1 MPKSD
6 GTVTFSVW
14 LDADDAEK
22 ELTKVK
28 KKILDLQAELSVQGS
43 DKNAL
48 EQSLAK
54 INKEAAEARRK
65 LNALG
70 AAKFRGENVDV
81 RQQAAVVSNLLQQQ
95 SAAEAALAKQNAS
108 IEENNNSLRKQIALY
123 GMLQMQIMAAGD
135 AGATAGAEAGIAGE
149 ETAAA
154 AEQANA
160 SVASTGEEAN
170 KAGEKAEDAAK
181 KTAESVKE
189 KAEEVAEEV
198 AEKTSQIAENTS
210 SATDALASRLD
221 RVTSRIVG
229 LAKRVLFFSLFT
241 RAFRSFRDFLGK
253 TLTANDEF
261 SAALARL
268 KGALLTAFAPIWNY
282 VIPALTAFI
291 NFLSKAVEAVAG
303 FIATLFGSTLSESA
317 AAAESLYNEA
327 DAIGKVGGAA
337 GKASKQLAKFDEINQ
352 LGSSG
357 GGGGASANK
366 IGTSFDFSSDAL
378 KDQINDKIAGMLLI
392 TGELLLAVG
401 FITAFTGR
409 IGLGVGL
416 IAAGA
421 AVLGTASE
429 LNPEGLRKALEGPI
443 GKVLFVTAELL
454 LVVGFIAAFTG
465 RVGLGIGLIAAG
477 AVMLG
482 TMKRLNPGALASAL
496 NGPVAK
502 VLIISGE
509 LLLVAGF
516 IVVFTGNIALG
527 IGLIAAGAVVLG
539 SGKALS
545 PEALADALNGPI
557 AKVLVIGGELLLV
570 AGFIVAFT
578 GNIGLGI
585 GLIAA
590 GASVL
595 GSGAIINKD
604 ALAEVLNGTIG
615 KVLVVGAELLLVAGF
630 IVAFTGN
637 IGLGVGL
644 IAAGAAVLGSMKVIS
659 ADTLREILAGKIG
672 SALVLGSELLILAGL
687 ILLFTGNIPLGAGLL
702 IAGAGI
708 LGSMAILDSS
718 VLLDQLKSEWKAIT
732 DWWKTSIAPIFTKE
746 WWSAKFDAIGQG
758 MRSALNAVIGFVEN
772 CVNWIVSKLNLLSID
787 IPPVFGA
794 EGVHLG
800 FNLPY
805 VSIPRLATGAVIPPN
820 REFLAVLGDQTSGTN
835 IEAPLETIVAAFRQ
849 AMRESGGGSRT
860 VILEVDGQQFGRVV
874 LDAYN
879 TESRRVGVQLGGAT

>member
-578 GNIGLGI
+578 GNIGLG
-585 GLIAA
+585 
-590 GASVL
+590 
-595 GSGAIINKD
+595 
-604 ALAEVLNGTIG
+604 
-615 KVLVVGAELLLVAGF
+615 
-630 IVAFTGN
+630 
-637 IGLGVGL
+637 VGL

-772 CVNWIVSKLNLLSID
+772 CVNWIVGKLNLLSID

-805 VSIPRLATGAVIPPN
+805 VQIPRLATGAVIPPN

-835 IEAPLETIVAAFRQ
+835 VEAPLETIVAAFRQ